1 MSAPVVDPHLSKQA
15 QRFAPRAVVVIHES
29 TDPEDGQRWRRYEL
43 ERPGLPVRVLGL
55 SYGEAH
61 QALRVLQQAERNRI

>member
-29 TDPEDGQRWRRYEL
+29 TDPEDGQRWRR
-43 ERPGLPVRVLGL
+43 
-55 SYGEAH
+55 
-61 QALRVLQQAERNRI
+61 